1 MKKTNK
7 EPVYLRQRQR
17 ANGLIALFLD
27 ICRDGRRYN
36 EYLKLYLVPERTKA
50 DREKNRQTLQL
61 AQSIKAQ
68 RIVEWKTQARMT
80 P

>member
-1 MKKTNK
+1 MEKTKK

-36 EYLKLYLVPERTKA
+36 EYLKLYFVLLVSSFIVKA
-50 DREKNRQTLQL
+50 DISLRLIL
-61 AQSIKAQ
+61 S
-68 RIVEWKTQARMT
+68 V
-80 P
+80 